1 MVVIGGDR
9 EETTNELAKTPAT
22 AIENNNW
29 QRGIG
34 TSIRIGVQS
43 AIDKIGTV
51 DKEGRFPKR
60 PTAVGKPP
68 LLGAIVLLTCDQPF
82 VDGKVIKQL
91 ITLREKTKNTIVAS
105 SYSSTLGVP
114 ALFDHSCF
122 PELLALD
129 DKSGAKAIILSNPER
144 VAEFAF
150 PEGRIDIDTTED
162 LERLKETGSSRME

>member
-1 MVVIGGDR
+1 
-9 EETTNELAKTPAT
+9 
-22 AIENNNW
+22 
-29 QRGIG
+29 
-34 TSIRIGVQS
+34 
-43 AIDKIGTV
+43 
-51 DKEGRFPKR
+51 
-60 PTAVGKPP
+60 
-68 LLGAIVLLTCDQPF
+68 
-82 VDGKVIKQL
+82 
-91 ITLREKTKNTIVAS
+91 VAS